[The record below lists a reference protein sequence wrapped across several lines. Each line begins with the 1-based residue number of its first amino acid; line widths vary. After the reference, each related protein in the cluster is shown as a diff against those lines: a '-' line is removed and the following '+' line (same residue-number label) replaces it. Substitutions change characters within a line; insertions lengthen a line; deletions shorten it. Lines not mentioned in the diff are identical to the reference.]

1 MSSSKLN
8 TVSIQHAADPKKL
21 SKAQKQFNTL
31 TQKIEAQK
39 KRLLQWQETIPLIQQ
54 KAAGEYRALSEEYG
68 THRAALVNLF
78 DRSYADKRFKKT
90 DKSKLE
96 HLIVSITAALIED
109 HGMDDLKP
117 LYNKYSDYD
126 FDADMEEND
135 AEMAAMMKSM
145 LEDALGEELD
155 DDLDFSSFENLQA
168 GMDAILREREAK
180 EEAMRQQAETRRSQR
195 KKTAKQLEKEAKQQE
210 EAQNISKSIREVYRK
225 LSMALHP
232 DREQDENER
241 ERKTEL
247 MKQVNAAYEKKDL
260 LRLLG
265 LQLEIE
271 QVDQAHLNNIAE
283 DRLKHFNK
291 LLKEQLE
298 ELQQEIA
305 DLEYQYKLLLQL
317 PPFVPLSPKELLSTL
332 DRDIRNLRGNIA
344 DLKQDLKTFE
354 DPANLKA
361 WLKHYKIPKYLPQDD
376 FFFGV
381 DEF

>member
-1 MSSSKLN
+1 MSSSKLK
-8 TVSIQHAADPKKL
+8 TVSIKHAADPAKL

-31 TQKIEAQK
+31 TQKIDAQK
-39 KRLLQWQETIPLIQQ
+39 KRLLQWQETVPLIQQ
-54 KAAGEYRALSEEYG
+54 KAAGEYRTISEEYG
-68 THRAALVNLF
+68 KQRAALVNLF
-78 DRSYADKRFKKT
+78 DRSYADKRFRKT
-90 DKSKLE
+90 DKAKLE
-96 HLIVSITAALIED
+96 HLIVSITADLIED
-109 HGMDDLKP
+109 HGMDELKP
-117 LYNKYSDYD
+117 LFNKYSDYD
-126 FDADMEEND
+126 YDDDRDESDVEME
-135 AEMAAMMKSM
+135 AMMKSM
-145 LEDALGEELD
+145 IEDALEDEIG
-155 DDLDFSSFENLQA
+155 DDLDFAFFEKSQDEVL
-168 GMDAILREREAK
+168 G
-180 EEAMRQQAETRRSQR
+180 SQR
-195 KKTAKQLEKEAKQQE
+195 KKTAKQLKKEAKQQE

-247 MKQVNAAYEKKDL
+247 MKQTNAAYEKKDL
-260 LRLLG
+260 LRLLE
-265 LQLEIE
+265 LQLQIE

-305 DLEYQYKLLLQL
+305 DIEYQYKRLLQL
-317 PPFVPLSPKELLSTL
+317 PPFVSFSPQELMSTL
-332 DRDIRNLRGNIA
+332 DRDIRSLRADIA
-344 DLKQDLKTFE
+344 GIKQDIKTFA

-361 WLKHYKIPKYLPQDD
+361 WLKHYKIPKYTAQDD

>member
-1 MSSSKLN
+1 MSSSKLK
-8 TVSIQHAADPKKL
+8 TVSIQHTAAPKKP

-31 TQKIEAQK
+31 TQKIDAQK

-54 KAAGEYRALSEEYG
+54 KAAGEYRTLSEEYG
-68 THRAALVNLF
+68 TQRAALVNLF

-96 HLIVSITAALIED
+96 HLIVSITAGLIED

-126 FDADMEEND
+126 FDADREEND

-145 LEDALGEELD
+145 LEEVLGEELD

-168 GMDAILREREAK
+168 GMDEILREREAK
-180 EEAMRQQAETRRSQR
+180 AEAAEARRSQR

-210 EAQNISKSIREVYRK
+210 EEQNISKSIREVYRK

-232 DREQDENER
+232 DREQDDNER

-317 PPFVPLSPKELLSTL
+317 PPFMPLSPKELMSTL
-332 DRDIRNLRGNIA
+332 DRDIRNLRGDIA
-344 DLKQDLKTFE
+344 GIKQDLKTFA

-361 WLKHYKIPKYLPQDD
+361 WLKHYKIPKHPTQDD
-376 FFFGV
+376 LFFGV